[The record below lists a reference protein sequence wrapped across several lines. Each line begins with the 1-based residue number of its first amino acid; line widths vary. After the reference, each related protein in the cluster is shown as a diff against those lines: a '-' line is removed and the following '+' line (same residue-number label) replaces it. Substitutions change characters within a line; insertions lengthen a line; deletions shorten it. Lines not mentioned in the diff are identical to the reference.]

1 MKINIQTKG
10 IILTTKQRKGIEKKI
25 LRLKRYVRNFNPVI
39 CDVKLI
45 DQTGEGKGGVD
56 QAVHINITL
65 PKETIFVEEVDDR
78 VIRAF
83 QFAYKIVER
92 RLRRYNQKYT
102 YDRRRKASKFKSV
115 VNVVGAPIRFAGSA
129 GRFVGG
135 TITRI
140 VPRRKKKKLKF

>member
-1 MKINIQTKG
+1 MKVNIQTKG
-10 IILTTKQRKGIEKKI
+10 IIITSKQKSVMERKLLK
-25 LRLKRYVRNFNPVI
+25 LKRYVKDFSPVN

-56 QAVHINITL
+56 QAVHINISL

-78 VIRAF
+78 IVRAF
-83 QFAYKIVER
+83 GFAYKIVER

-102 YDRRRKASKFKSV
+102 YDRRRKSSKFKSV
-115 VNVVGAPIRFAGSA
+115 VNVVGAPIRAAGSA

-135 TITRI
+135 TIVRI
-140 VPRRKKKKLKF
+140 VPKRKRKKRK